1 MATLRALGIPSTGG
15 IHRLNAADILTA
27 SNLAS
32 DTATALVLNSTATP
46 LTLQVAGTTK
56 FDVSPTAVT
65 VRNGAVFTGDGSGL
79 TSLNGANITSATVP
93 VGALAL
99 SATQRMFPDPSAALA
114 NVTICGNGT
123 AWTIVPSAPTGWLY
137 SAGASGCAWINALS
151 GSTITFTNIPASSAL
166 TGQVPVANGGTNKA
180 SWTVGSIPVATASTT
195 IGEIAPGTAAQ
206 VLTSNGTGAA
216 PTMQALPT
224 ATTGAASLSTPQ
236 YDITTSG
243 AYEDIGLSVSLPSAG
258 TYLVTAEVRTFCQ
271 TSASPPGYV
280 TCKLYN
286 STDAA
291 DVTNSERFGAVDYTN
306 NGSTDTVS
314 IAEVVTVAASK
325 TIKVYC
331 KTNSGPTF
339 VNRGA
344 ASDANG
350 RSRISYVKLSS

>member
-1 MATLRALGIPSTGG
+1 MRFIAILALLLVGFQPALAAVDKVACRLASGATTTCPGDATLSGT
-15 IHRLNAADILTA
+15 LTA
-27 SNLAS
+27 
-32 DTATALVLNSTATP
+32 DGV
-46 LTLQVAGTTK
+46 V
-56 FDVSPTAVT
+56 VS
-65 VRNGAVFTGDGSGL
+65 GSGGVVTL
-79 TSLNGANITSATVP
+79 GGAQTIAGLKTFSAAPIMSGASITSATIP

-114 NVTICGNGT
+114 NITICGNGT
-123 AWTIVPSAPTGWLY
+123 SWAIVPAAPTGWLY
-137 SAGASGCAWINALS
+137 AAGASGCNWVNALS
-151 GSTITFTNIPASSAL
+151 GSTITFTNIPAGSAL

-195 IGEIAPGTAAQ
+195 IGEISPGTAAQ

-224 ATTGAASLSTPQ
+224 ATTGSASLSTAQ
-236 YDITTSG
+236 YDITTTNT
-243 AYEDIGLSVSLPSAG
+243 YEDIGLSVGLPSAG
-258 TYLVTAEVRTFCQ
+258 TYLVSAEVRTFCQ

-306 NGSTDTVS
+306 NGSTDTLP
-314 IAEVVTVAASK
+314 IRELITIAASK

-344 ASDANG
+344 ASGSIG
-350 RSRISYVKLSS
+350 RSRISYLKLSS